1 MVFQPILLQ
10 FVAEGREAEAE
21 NLSSLAA
28 VTGRFLESLLQQVDF
43 EARDHI
49 IELKRFFYE
58 TSRASFDQKIDGMS
72 VVKLGREILQLDFA
86 RRKQRQPLH
95 DVSEFADIPGP
106 IIMSQYLLGLRRHR
120 EGFAGCKPV

>member
-10 FVAEGREAEAE
+10 FVAEGREAKAE

-72 VVKLGREILQLDFA
+72 VVKLEREILQLDFA

-106 IIMSQYLLGLRRHR
+106 IIMSQYLLGLRRHGKR
-120 EGFAGCKPV
+120 FARGEPV